1 MSDTLS
7 IRKTL
12 ILGLGT
18 TGKEVAEAVAEHL
31 TWQFGGFEKAAW
43 VRLLVLETE
52 QPTSLLGDRVLRGGI
67 SREEY
72 AAYLNA
78 PRTAGAPFDFFQ
90 WQDAQSLK
98 AIDNPSAGA
107 GNLRMLG
114 RLCLF
119 HSSTSSEASTYDRLK
134 RRVIGDIS
142 ALNQL
147 TKQTVADQ
155 LGRPDLNV
163 DIHADTVVYVVG
175 TLCGGTCSGGAADM
189 GYLLREW
196 VGYGIDCQA
205 IFTLPHP
212 QVNGPK
218 AARYKKNAYYALKE
232 LNHYQ
237 LAGTAWEQKLPGNDK
252 PSHRAE
258 KPYVILRVMMPGGP
272 DGADVQRLNVMIG
285 QYLAAAVGPAGGA
298 IAARDVDAK
307 GNMETADSVGFMRPL
322 FSTMGVAALEYPGE
336 HILRA
341 ATMRLMASAVENWC
355 RSSLNPQW
363 INDELRSLGGS
374 DFDAQLQRLTESAHD
389 KIGVAALQKTIQPD
403 ANGRPPRV
411 EQVKQLLHDLDA
423 RLSAGDSA
431 RGDGSDGPPT
441 LLHVMESNQKAFLS
455 RIDTDVQQFVT
466 RTLFE
471 IEGGPGLVAAVLEEQ
486 MRRMEEWARQAQD
499 NLQESRQDSQSLR
512 ATLDE
517 QITEVER
524 IQNSHM
530 LFGKNDKL
538 KHAWEGLNKSL
549 NAYLQTELRTQATTH
564 IQRREMVGQ
573 MLERYR
579 QATALLMRRLKAMQT
594 AFSQTAIGW
603 NAVWRE
609 MAQDKPPINGKV
621 YFESEPPTP
630 RGTVTEEYYN
640 LLRQRSWPSE
650 PVVGWDDAQKEQ
662 AAQRDVL
669 EALELLAQDLRLP
682 DGQSAFDFKPGRGSA
697 QESIPPDLLQTL
709 ETRARSFFEPLRDF
723 VHIADK
729 AVATDV
735 DTVIQLS
742 APRLGIHGAQI
753 SPQLHGARAITP
765 QPQNLAF
772 LDLSRK
778 DPRVAAMVT
787 RIENNIALARDGRI
801 TDSHDPFRLLI
812 IRELHGFT
820 FGQMEGVVSSHA
832 YDLAALQSAESASN
846 DFHFWHTR
854 RDVNWIDPLV
864 PPRRVEETEEWW
876 LQVILLGRPA
886 DGIFPWT
893 PANNKEIAPEGWYQI
908 AGGEFRAFYPPGIPG
923 VTDTETRLP
932 LEFNAAVMELLSV
945 DNGTLRQ
952 GLNIHLSSYRH
963 DHKEARMVSALSEGL
978 KALPNLGVK
987 GLDRAQADRI
997 LRRAYS
1003 RDTAL
1008 TDSFFVYE
1016 TEASKDAAKLFAH
1029 LYKMQGQMITDSN
1042 DEYPANAYYC
1052 PYCNHLLSDSVD
1064 ALRAAHFVCPACGER
1079 YWP

>member
-52 QPTSLLGDRVLRGGI
+52 QPVSPLGDRVLRGGI

-78 PRTAGAPFDFFQ
+78 PRTAGAAFDFFQ

-98 AIDNPSAGA
+98 SIDNPSAGA

-134 RRVIGDIS
+134 RRVMSDIS

-163 DIHADTVVYVVG
+163 DLHADTVVYVVG

-196 VGYGIDCQA
+196 VGHGIDCQA

-212 QVNGPK
+212 QLSGPK

-341 ATMRLMASAVENWC
+341 ATMRLLAGTLENWC
-355 RSSLNPQW
+355 RHALTPQR
-363 INDELRSLGGS
+363 IDEALRLLGGS
-374 DFDAQLQRLTESAHD
+374 DFDGQLQRLTENATD
-389 KIGVAALQKTIQPD
+389 KIGVAAFQKTLQPD
-403 ANGRPPRV
+403 AGGKLPRV
-411 EQVKQLLHDLDA
+411 EQVKQLLHDLDGRLTDIAVAA
-423 RLSAGDSA
+423 R
-431 RGDGSDGPPT
+431 DGSDSAPT
-441 LLHVMESNQKAFLS
+441 LLHVMESNQQTFLG
-455 RIDTDVQQFVT
+455 RIDNDIQQFVA
-466 RTLFE
+466 RALFDLD
-471 IEGGPGLVAAVLEEQ
+471 GGPGFVAAVLEEQ
-486 MRRMEEWARQAQD
+486 MTRMEAWAREAQD
-499 NLQESRQDSQSLR
+499 NLQEYRQDSKSLR
-512 ATLDE
+512 GTLDE
-517 QITEVER
+517 QIAEVER

-530 LFGKNDKL
+530 LFGKNEKL
-538 KHAWEGLNKSL
+538 KHAWEGLTKSL
-549 NAYLQTELRTQATTH
+549 NAYLQTEMRTQATTH
-564 IQRREMVGQ
+564 LQRREMVGQ
-573 MLERYR
+573 MLDRYR
-579 QATALLMRRLKAMQT
+579 QGTALLMRRLKAMQT
-594 AFSQTAIGW
+594 AFSQTAVVW
-603 NAVWRE
+603 SAAWRE

-621 YFESEPPTP
+621 YFEPEPPTP

-640 LLRQRSWPSE
+640 LLRQRSWPGE
-650 PVVGWDDAQKEQ
+650 PATGWDDSQKEQ

-669 EALELLAQDLRLP
+669 EASETLAQDLRLP
-682 DGQSAFDFKPGRGSA
+682 DGQSAFDSKPGRGSA
-697 QESIPPDLLQTL
+697 QESIPPDLLLTL
-709 ETRARSFFEPLRDF
+709 EARARAFFEPLRDH

-729 AVATDV
+729 AVASDV

-772 LDLSRK
+772 LDLNRK
-778 DPRVAAMVT
+778 DARTLQMIV
-787 RIENNIALARDGRI
+787 RIENNLALAREGKI

-812 IRELHGFT
+812 VQERHGFT

-832 YDLAALQSAESASN
+832 YDLAALQSAESAAN

-876 LQVILLGRPA
+876 LQVVLLGRPA

-893 PANNKEIAPEGWYQI
+893 PANNKEIAEQGWYQI

-932 LEFNAAVMELLSV
+932 LDFNAAVMELLSV

-952 GLNIHLSSYRH
+952 SLNIHLSSYRH
-963 DHKEARMVSALSEGL
+963 EQKEPRMVSALSDGL

-987 GLDRAQADRI
+987 GLDRAQADKI
-997 LRRAYS
+997 LRRAYG
-1003 RDTAL
+1003 RDTTL
-1008 TDSFFVYE
+1008 TDAFFVYE

-1029 LYKMQGQMITDSN
+1029 LYKLKGQMIADTN

-1052 PYCNHLLSDSVD
+1052 PYCNHLLSDNVET
-1064 ALRAAHFVCPACGER
+1064 LRAAHFLCPACGER

>member
-78 PRTAGAPFDFFQ
+78 PRTAGAAFDFFQ

-114 RLCLF
+114 RLALF

-134 RRVIGDIS
+134 RRVISDIS

-147 TKQTVADQ
+147 TKQQVADQ

-212 QVNGPK
+212 QISGPK

-237 LAGTAWEQKLPGNDK
+237 LSGTEWVQKLPGNDK

-307 GNMETADSVGFMRPL
+307 GSMETADSVGFMRPL

-341 ATMRLMASAVENWC
+341 ATMRLMAGTLEKWC
-355 RSSLNPQW
+355 RHALTPPQ
-363 INDELRSLGGS
+363 IDDALRLLGGN
-374 DFDAQLQRLTESAHD
+374 DFDAQLQRLTENAPD
-389 KIGVAALQKTIQPD
+389 KLGVAAFQKAIQPD
-403 ANGRPPRV
+403 ANGKLPRV
-411 EQVKQLLHDLDA
+411 EQIRQLLQEIDG
-423 RLSAGDSA
+423 RLTAGDTA
-431 RGDGSDGPPT
+431 RGDAGDGQPT
-441 LLHVMESNQKAFLS
+441 LLHLMESNQKTFLN
-455 RIDTDVQQFVT
+455 RIDADIQQFVN
-466 RTLFE
+466 RALFDLDA
-471 IEGGPGLVAAVLEEQ
+471 GPGFVAAVLEEQ
-486 MRRMEEWARQAQD
+486 MRRMETWAREAQD
-499 NLQESRQDSQSLR
+499 NLQEYRQDSKSLR

-517 QITEVER
+517 QIAEVER

-538 KHAWEGLNKSL
+538 KHAWETATRSL

-564 IQRREMVGQ
+564 LQRREMVGQ
-573 MLERYR
+573 MLDRYR
-579 QATALLMRRLKAMQT
+579 QGTALLMRRLKAMQT
-594 AFSQTAIGW
+594 AFSQTAVGW

-609 MAQDKPPINGKV
+609 MAQDRPPINGKV
-621 YFESEPPTP
+621 YFEPEPPTP

-640 LLRQRSWPSE
+640 LLRQRAWSGE
-650 PVVGWDDAQKEQ
+650 PAMGWDDGQKET

-669 EALELLAQDLRLP
+669 STLETLNQDMRLP

-697 QESIPPDLLQTL
+697 QESIPPDLLQAL
-709 ETRARSFFEPLRDF
+709 EARSRAFFEPLRDH

-729 AVATDV
+729 AVASDV

-772 LDLSRK
+772 LDMSRK
-778 DPRVAAMVT
+778 DARMAQMVT
-787 RIENNIALARDGRI
+787 RIENNIALAREGKI

-812 IRELHGFT
+812 VQERHGFT
-820 FGQMEGVVSSHA
+820 FGQMEGVISSHA
-832 YDLAALQSAESASN
+832 YDLAALQSAESAAN

-886 DGIFPWT
+886 DGVFPWT
-893 PANNKEIAPEGWYQI
+893 PANNKEIAEPGWYQI
-908 AGGEFRAFYPPGIPG
+908 AGGEFRAYYPPGIPG
-923 VTDTETRLP
+923 VTDTEGRLP
-932 LEFNAAVMELLSV
+932 LDFNAAVMELLSV
-945 DNGTLRQ
+945 ENGTLRQ

-963 DHKEARMVSALSEGL
+963 DQKEPRMVSALSDGV
-978 KALPNLGVK
+978 KALQNLGVK
-987 GLDRAQADRI
+987 GIDRTQADRI
-997 LRRAYS
+997 LRRAYG

-1008 TDSFFVYE
+1008 TDAFFVYE

-1029 LYKMQGQMITDSN
+1029 LFKLKGQMIADMP

-1052 PYCNHLLSDSVD
+1052 PHCNHLLSDNVET
-1064 ALRAAHFVCPACGER
+1064 LRAAHFLCPACGER